1 MTEQTNQIVSAVQS
15 LGTTLGGLQNST
27 KELAAALPQFNNA
40 AMKLAESLA
49 SVNIPTSI
57 KVETRNQVEVVINGA
72 SVLAAIK
79 GDLARE
85 VTDQVISTL
94 QTQVTQIIS
103 NMPMRG

>member
-1 MTEQTNQIVSAVQS
+1 MPRVLIAGYQHETNTFAPSLADWSAFTRGDSFPAFVQ
-15 LGTTLGGLQNST
+15 GQ
-27 KELAAALPQFNNA
+27 
-40 AMKLAESLA
+40 AMVDQLA